1 MKSELNFCVRY
12 AETDQMGV
20 ANHARYL
27 DWFSEGRVEWLK
39 KKGILY
45 SEWEK
50 NGIVLP
56 VIDLSVRYHQSVR
69 FQENLHLI
77 TELKKGNRRELQF
90 EYSLLRDGVLC
101 AKAVTRHFFLIDG
114 KVSRLSEELSMQVG
128 I

>member
-1 MKSELNFCVRY
+1 
-12 AETDQMGV
+12 MGV